1 MRYGEEIIERVQSLN
16 DIVEIVSSYMPLRRA
31 GKTFKAACPFH
42 QEKTPSFIVNPE
54 RQIFHCFGCGAGGD
68 VFSFLMKYEN
78 ITFPEALKQ
87 LAERARVP
95 LPEPNREERQESLA
109 GKLFEINEA
118 AFQYYRKNYE
128 AEGGKAARAYLEKR
142 GFKPQD
148 LADFGIGYALPD
160 WRGLA
165 DHLSKKGFGEELL
178 LRSGLVVKSAQGSCY
193 DLLRARVIFPIRNA
207 QGKVVAFGG
216 RIMTQ
221 EVPKYINSPE
231 TEIFRKRR
239 EFYGLNLAKRHIPE
253 EPRMFIVEG
262 YLDQIRL
269 YAAGFRNTVATLGT
283 ALTEDHVRILKRYIQ
298 EAVLV
303 YDGDKAGESASL
315 RGMEIFLKEGL
326 AVKLLAL
333 PAGLDPDDLVR
344 NAGAAEFEKLA
355 RGAQDL
361 FDFKLASLMKKFDR
375 KDSLGLLKITGE
387 FLDTFAVI
395 PNAVLL
401 DRYVNRLAAVLGVQT
416 DSIRNELAKLKARK
430 GEGRDAAAAAAPE
443 RKEGAAGGPVAEEEF
458 MLLGLLLV
466 EPERLEKV
474 LQEVGADD
482 FHSEESRRVFLTLK
496 ALFDE
501 GEKITFNSF
510 FGRLRDESLKPQL
523 SKVTFF
529 EMDELSRDKAVAD
542 CLRRI
547 KLKKL
552 EKERTDLERRIA
564 QAESEGREEDLL
576 KCMKQLQTLLAS
588 R

>member
-1 MRYGEEIIERVQSLN
+1 VKYGEEIIERVQSLN
-16 DIVEIVSSYMPLRRA
+16 DIVEIISNYVPLRRA
-31 GKTFKAACPFH
+31 GKTFKSVCPFH
-42 QEKTPSFIVNPE
+42 QERTPSFIVNPE

-95 LPEPNREERQESLA
+95 LPEPNRDEKKESLA

-118 AFQYYRKNYE
+118 ASQYYRNNFE
-128 AEGGKAARAYLEKR
+128 AESGKAARLYMEKR
-142 GFKPQD
+142 GFKPQE
-148 LADFGIGYALPD
+148 LAEFGVGYASPE
-160 WRGLA
+160 WRGLSDFLA
-165 DHLSKKGFGEELL
+165 KKGFAEEIL

-193 DLLRARVIFPIRNA
+193 DLLRGRVIFPIRNA

-216 RIMTQ
+216 RVLTQ
-221 EVPKYINSPE
+221 DLPKYINSPE

-283 ALTEDHVRILKRYIQ
+283 ALTDEHVRILKRYVQ

-326 AVKLLAL
+326 SVKLLAL
-333 PAGLDPDDLVR
+333 PPGLDPDDLVR
-344 NAGAAEFEKLA
+344 KSGAAEFEKLS

-361 FDFKLASLMKKFDR
+361 FDFKLAALLKKYDR
-375 KDSLGLLKITGE
+375 GDSLGLLKITGE

-401 DRYVNRLAAVLGVQT
+401 DRYVNRLAAVLGVQA
-416 DSIRNELAKLKARK
+416 DSIRKELAKLKARK
-430 GEGRDAAAAAAPE
+430 TEPGSS
-443 RKEGAAGGPVAEEEF
+443 GGMEEKKDQPPGTASEEEF
-458 MLLGLLLV
+458 MLLGLLLLD
-466 EPERLEKV
+466 PGRLEKV
-474 LQEVGADD
+474 LEEITVDD
-482 FHSEESRRVFLTLK
+482 FTSEEARRVFLTLK
-496 ALFDE
+496 TLFDD
-501 GEKITFNSF
+501 GEKITFASF
-510 FGRLRDESLKPQL
+510 LGGLRDEALKTRL
-523 SKVTFF
+523 LRVTFF
-529 EMDELSRDKAVAD
+529 EMDEFARAKASAD
-542 CLRRI
+542 CVRRI

-552 EKERTDLERRIA
+552 EKEKADLERKIA
-564 QAESEGREEDLL
+564 QAEAEGRQQDLL
-576 KCMKQLQTLLAS
+576 RCMKQLQTLLAS